1 MTEKQTPIIWTLS
14 YYDAQQLSFA
24 QWGRLKVVICFVSKV
39 PIEESDAGRA
49 AEFVAVN
56 GRPEFRFTVQLDNLE
71 NDITFHLH
79 RTAQK
84 FLQQGS
90 QMIIQQNGD
99 MMWQIRPERVKGTV
113 ISDQ

>member
-1 MTEKQTPIIWTLS
+1 MTEKQTPIIWTLTD
-14 YYDAQQLSFA
+14 YDAKQLSFA
-24 QWGRLKVVICFVSKV
+24 QMGRLKVVICFVSEV

-49 AEFVAVN
+49 VEFVAVN

-84 FLQQGS
+84 FLQQGN